1 MDCRSN
7 LTKSYVAA
15 VDISAV
21 PLATDLAFVENVM
34 RLEAGGPRSE
44 PPPKHDSKGSGCV
57 VLPRGNEH
65 LAERAVLVERG
76 VLVDAAQVQR
86 RAHDDDA

>member
-15 VDISAV
+15 VVAGDISAV

-34 RLEAGGPRSE
+34 RLEAGAPDLSRRRNTTA
-44 PPPKHDSKGSGCV
+44 K
-57 VLPRGNEH
+57 
-65 LAERAVLVERG
+65 
-76 VLVDAAQVQR
+76 AQVASFS
-86 RAHDDDA
+86 RAATSILPNVPSWLNAACL